1 MPCTWCIPNTTLP
14 FYTISVCVQVS
25 PPGHHVEGMIGK
37 ENSMRI
43 DDSHYVKEILQ
54 NKNGAEFWQSAND
67 RLAQRVY
74 AQIKWKIPAAKLYVF
89 NDIQIITTNPMQEA
103 ALLNFLSIMEDMCNA
118 QINKIHKI
126 RRRILGGDM
135 DV

>member
-1 MPCTWCIPNTTLP
+1 
-14 FYTISVCVQVS
+14 
-25 PPGHHVEGMIGK
+25 
-37 ENSMRI
+37 MRI
-43 DDSHYVKEILQ
+43 DDSHYVKEILH

-103 ALLNFLSIMEDMCNA
+103 ALLNFLSMLEDMCNA